1 MVRARRS
8 QPLSSRAVARR
19 GRGIRGPLFPQGLP
33 AWRSRAE
40 KFDVLVLGAFTPID
54 ARWHDRLVK
63 LDIAVDE
70 VPKIRA
76 RDPDTVNWP
85 DEVVADGPV
94 PLSRLVPAGI
104 DRRGAATRA
113 RIVLFRRPL
122 ELRAKDPE
130 DLTDL
135 VHDVLVHQ
143 VATYLGVDPEVV
155 DPTLGEFGDND

>member
-1 MVRARRS
+1 VT
-8 QPLSSRAVARR
+8 RR
-19 GRGIRGPLFPQGLP
+19 GRGIRGPLLPQSLP
-33 AWRSRAE
+33 AWKTRAE
-40 KFDVLVLGAFTPID
+40 KFDLLVLEAFAPID
-54 ARWHDRLVK
+54 GLWHDRLTK

-76 RDPDTVNWP
+76 RDPDTVTWP

-130 DLTDL
+130 DLRDL
-135 VHDVLVHQ
+135 VHDVLVQQ
-143 VATYLGVDPEVV
+143 VATYLGVEPEVV
-155 DPTLGEFGDND
+155 DPDLDEDED

>member
-1 MVRARRS
+1 MPRSRR
-8 QPLSSRAVARR
+8 PRPVTSRSVARR
-19 GRGIRGPLFPQGLP
+19 GRGVRGPLFPHEVP

-40 KFDVLVLGAFTPID
+40 KFDLLVLGAFAPID
-54 ARWHDRLVK
+54 AQWHDRLTK

-76 RDPDTVNWP
+76 LDPDSVTWP
-85 DEVVADGPV
+85 SEVVADGPV

-143 VATYLGVDPEVV
+143 VATYLGVEPEVV
-155 DPTLGEFGDND
+155 DPELGGFDED